1 MEPVSWEDSTE
12 AGRAAGRAAALVA
25 DGVAVVAAAVARME
39 ELQAVVVEVAAAAKR
54 EE

>member
-12 AGRAAGRAAALVA
+12 AGRAAALVA